1 MKRIVFAD
9 VESTGLD
16 PAVHFAWDVALI
28 VRDPVGVT
36 DREYQWYF
44 KPDLSTA
51 DAMALTIGG
60 YYKRTA
66 DLKSPR
72 TRDNKALKWTD
83 PVKLAPFLAHL
94 LDGAVLVGQNTWFD
108 AGFLS
113 ALLRANEHVL
123 TCDYHYQNL
132 GSLLAGWLRGRGIQV
147 PQSLKLD
154 DLARAAGLSLDGYN
168 RHTAIGDTRLT
179 RDAFDLVMGERPWV
193 P

>member
-16 PAVHFAWDVALI
+16 PAEHFAWDVAII
-28 VRDPVGVT
+28 VRDPVGLA

-44 KPDLSTA
+44 EPDLSTA
-51 DAMALTIGG
+51 GAIALTIGG

-72 TRDNKALKWTD
+72 TRDNKAAKWAD
-83 PVKLAPFLAHL
+83 PVKVAPFLAQL

-113 ALLRANEHVL
+113 ALLRRHGHVL
-123 TCDYHYQNL
+123 TCDYHYQNV
-132 GSLLAGWLRGRGIQV
+132 GSLLAGFARGQERLV
-147 PQSLKLD
+147 PQSLKID
-154 DLARAAGLSLDGYN
+154 DLARAARMDLDGYD
-168 RHTAIGDTRLT
+168 RHTALGDARLA
-179 RDAFDLVMGERPWV
+179 RDAFDLVMGERPWTS
-193 P
+193 